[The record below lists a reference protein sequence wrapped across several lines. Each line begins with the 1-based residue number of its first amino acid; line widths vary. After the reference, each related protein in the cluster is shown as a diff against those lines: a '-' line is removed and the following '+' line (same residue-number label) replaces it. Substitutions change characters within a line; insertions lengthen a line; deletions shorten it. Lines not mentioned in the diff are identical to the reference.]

1 MWKAVEAESAK
12 LKVRVEKL
20 LKSRLQSLT
29 KAGGMEPIWEWIPTK
44 DRVWDNSDT
53 NTCKSG
59 RDWPVAEDDDE
70 GNNNSDGG
78 GNSAS
83 FLRLSLPLV
92 LLSFMK

>member
-1 MWKAVEAESAK
+1 MWKAVEVESAK
-12 LKVRVEKL
+12 LKVRIAKL
-20 LKSRLQSLT
+20 LKSRLLTLT
-29 KAGGMEPIWEWIPTK
+29 KAGGMEPIWEWIPTE

-70 GNNNSDGG
+70 GKNNSDGG

-83 FLRLSLPLV
+83 FLGLSLPLV
-92 LLSFMK
+92 LLSLLK